1 MSYVISGTAENV
13 VSRMPS
19 PAIWNDCP
27 AEAFDKNV
35 NGRRYFNDFHQT
47 VVGGS
52 TLVLGQPGGLT
63 AFLESDA
70 AGDLA
75 IAANDEGHLQV
86 IADGT
91 DADVYAVTS
100 GDNVGGV
107 WKTPA
112 AGAPHRLWF
121 EARFK
126 VSQVA
131 DAHEAI
137 YVGLCAPGEAKN
149 AGGAFAASGASLSD
163 VDYVGFAVLAGDG
176 DALTAVYNEATSG
189 TAQSNAAATL
199 VADTFVR
206 VGFRVEFTRD
216 AAVNGGGNA
225 QVQFYVDGVALGDS
239 KAVDISQANANW
251 PGATDMDLLLSQV
264 SAASAADSE
273 TLTVDWVQIAQEY

>member
-1 MSYVISGTAENV
+1 MSYVTLGVAENV

-19 PAIWNDCP
+19 PAIWKDCP
-27 AEAFDKNV
+27 AEAFDKNHE
-35 NGRRYFNDFHQT
+35 GRRYFNDFHAG

-63 AFLESDA
+63 AYMESNA

-75 IAANDEGHLQV
+75 LAANDEGHLQL

-91 DADVYAVTS
+91 DQDTYVVTS
-100 GDNVGGV
+100 GDNVAGV

-112 AGAPHRLWF
+112 AGNPHRLWF
-121 EARFK
+121 EARVK
-126 VSQVA
+126 INTITDA
-131 DAHEAI
+131 DAGFF
-137 YVGLCAPGEAKN
+137 VGLAQPGEAKD
-149 AGGAFAASGASLSD
+149 AGGCFGGDAAALAD
-163 VDYVGFAVLAGDG
+163 VDYVGFAVLEGDG

-206 VGFRVEFTRD
+206 VGFKVEFTRD
-216 AAVNGGGNA
+216 AAVNGGGHA

-239 KAVDISQANANW
+239 KAVDISKTNANW
-251 PGATDMDLLLSQV
+251 PGATDMDLVISLV
-264 SAASAADSE
+264 GGTGIADSDV
-273 TLTVDWVQIAQEY
+273 LTVDWVQIAQEY